1 MYTPFFK
8 LQEMPHDKT
17 VSRVSQFT
25 MRSVTHRRIFV
36 KRRRLPYDLPV
47 TSILAEKVRTTH
59 IHSVASNSLIAAQSV
74 VALTSDAI
82 NEAINTI
89 QNSNV
94 SGII

>member
-1 MYTPFFK
+1 MIKQY
-8 LQEMPHDKT
+8 QGCH
-17 VSRVSQFT
+17 SSQCAALPIKEI
-25 MRSVTHRRIFV
+25 SV
-36 KRRRLPYDLPV
+36 KRRRLPRDLPV
-47 TSILAEKVRTTH
+47 ISILAEKVRTTH